1 MKSSLE
7 GLDFRPLLAQDAD
20 LATVMTPADIDRVF
34 DLNVQ
39 LRHVDVVFARV
50 FGG

>member
-1 MKSSLE
+1 
-7 GLDFRPLLAQDAD
+7 
-20 LATVMTPADIDRVF
+20 MTPADIDRVF
-34 DLNVQ
+34 DLDVQ